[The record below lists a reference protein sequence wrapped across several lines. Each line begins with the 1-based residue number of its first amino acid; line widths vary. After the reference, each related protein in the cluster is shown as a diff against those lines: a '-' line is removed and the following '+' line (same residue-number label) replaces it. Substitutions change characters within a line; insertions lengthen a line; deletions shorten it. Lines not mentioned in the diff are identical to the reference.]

1 MLVSK
6 LNIID
11 SKGFTLIELIAVMA
25 ILSIVT
31 TLTVKKV
38 VAISYTAEQNAL
50 IQGLTELN
58 AREKI
63 TWTKIKLADHGYQN
77 DEAVW
82 NEMDLNL
89 GEQYSWNDP
98 PKKSGGT
105 LSFGSQS
112 IALKRT
118 VSNNDTA
125 GSWSSL

>member
-6 LNIID
+6 LNIVN
-11 SKGFTLIELIAVMA
+11 SKGFTLIELIAIIA

-31 TLTVKKV
+31 ALTVKKV

-50 IQGLTELN
+50 TQGLAELN
-58 AREKI
+58 AREKM
-63 TWTKIKLADHGYQN
+63 TWTKIKLADYGYQD

-82 NEMDLNL
+82 NEIDLTL

-98 PKKSGGT
+98 PEKDGGT

-118 VSNNDTA
+118 VSNKDTP
-125 GSWSSL
+125 GSWSSH

>member
-1 MLVSK
+1 MVSK
-6 LNIID
+6 LNISS

-31 TLTVKKV
+31 TITVKKV

-50 IQGLTELN
+50 TQGMAELN
-58 AREKI
+58 AREKMI
-63 TWTKIKLADHGYQN
+63 WTKKMLSDHGYQN

-98 PKKSGGT
+98 PEKNGGT

-118 VSNNDTA
+118 ASIKDIA

>member
-1 MLVSK
+1 MLASK
-6 LNIID
+6 LNRVD

-25 ILSIVT
+25 ILSIFT
-31 TLTVKKV
+31 ALTVKKV

-50 IQGLTELN
+50 TQGLAELN

-77 DEAVW
+77 DDAVW
-82 NEMDLNL
+82 SDIDLNL
-89 GEQYSWNDP
+89 GEQYSWNSTPD
-98 PKKSGGT
+98 KNGGT

-118 VSNNDTA
+118 GSKKDAA
-125 GSWSSL
+125 GRWSSL

>member
-1 MLVSK
+1 MFVSK
-6 LNIID
+6 LNILD
-11 SKGFTLIELIAVMA
+11 SKGFTLIELIAIMA

-50 IQGLTELN
+50 TQGLAELN
-58 AREKI
+58 AREKM
-63 TWTKIKLADHGYQN
+63 TWTKIKLADHGYQD

-82 NEMDLNL
+82 NEIDLNL
-89 GEQYSWNDP
+89 GEQYSWNKAP
-98 PKKSGGT
+98 EKNGGT

-118 VSNNDTA
+118 VSNEDTA

>member
-1 MLVSK
+1 
-6 LNIID
+6 
-11 SKGFTLIELIAVMA
+11 MA

-50 IQGLTELN
+50 TQGLAELN
-58 AREKI
+58 AREKM
-63 TWTKIKLADHGYQN
+63 TWTKIKLADHGYQD

-82 NEMDLNL
+82 NEIDLNL
-89 GEQYSWNDP
+89 GEQYSWNKAP
-98 PKKSGGT
+98 EKSGGT

-118 VSNNDTA
+118 VSNEDTA

>member
-38 VAISYTAEQNAL
+38 VAISYTAEQKAL

-63 TWTKIKLADHGYQN
+63 TWTKIKLADHGYQS

-98 PKKSGGT
+98 PKNSGGT

-118 VSNNDTA
+118 VSNDDTA